1 MKIGIIGIGS
11 IGGLIA
17 GLIASKD
24 EHELILYTNSNI
36 QKLELITNGLTIN
49 IPERNKK
56 IIIDQEKFTINSN
69 DDEIN
74 SKWKKSCDLILICT
88 KSFSTLN
95 ASKIAKNL
103 ISKNGSCISIQ
114 NGIGNENIISSIL
127 GFEPVLGGIITHGAN
142 KKDSTTINW
151 AGQGE
156 IIIGKM
162 PLTKISNEVIDEITE
177 LLNDVGLNASNV
189 QDIRLNLWSK
199 LAINAAVNP
208 LAAICGVKN
217 GELLNPQLF
226 ECASSAMFEVLNVA
240 RGVGIEV
247 PSNFEMLDT
256 LTQILNSTKEN
267 KCSMLQDIMK
277 GKKTEIDSICGEVI
291 RKAEELGIQ
300 TPINSTLLAIISE
313 ISISHIS
320 D

>member
-291 RKAEELGIQ
+291 RKAEEIGIQ

-313 ISISHIS
+313 ISISHII

>member
-240 RGVGIEV
+240 RGIGIEV
-247 PSNFEMLDT
+247 PNNFEMLDT

-291 RKAEELGIQ
+291 RKAEEIGIQ

>member
-49 IPERNKK
+49 IPETNKK

-142 KKDSTTINW
+142 KEDSTTINW

-240 RGVGIEV
+240 RGIGIEV
-247 PSNFEMLDT
+247 PNNFEMLDT

>member
-49 IPERNKK
+49 IPETNKK

-240 RGVGIEV
+240 RGIGIEV
-247 PSNFEMLDT
+247 PNNFEMLDT

>member
-291 RKAEELGIQ
+291 RKAEEIGIQ

>member
-36 QKLELITNGLTIN
+36 QKLELISNGLTIN

-74 SKWKKSCDLILICT
+74 SKWEKSCDLILICT

-247 PSNFEMLDT
+247 PNNFEMLDT

>member
-74 SKWKKSCDLILICT
+74 SKWEKSCDLILICT

-247 PSNFEMLDT
+247 PNNFEMLDT

>member
-74 SKWKKSCDLILICT
+74 SKWEKSCDLILICT

>member
-49 IPERNKK
+49 IPETNKK

-240 RGVGIEV
+240 RGIGIEV
-247 PSNFEMLDT
+247 PNNFEMLDT

-291 RKAEELGIQ
+291 RKAEEIGIQ

>member
-36 QKLELITNGLTIN
+36 QKLELISNGLTIN

-74 SKWKKSCDLILICT
+74 SKWEKSCDLILICT

-247 PSNFEMLDT
+247 PNNFEMLDT

-291 RKAEELGIQ
+291 RKAEEIGIQ

>member
-36 QKLELITNGLTIN
+36 QKLELISNGLTIN

-74 SKWKKSCDLILICT
+74 SKWEKSCDLILICT

-189 QDIRLNLWSK
+189 QDIRLNL
-199 LAINAAVNP
+199 
-208 LAAICGVKN
+208 
-217 GELLNPQLF
+217 
-226 ECASSAMFEVLNVA
+226 
-240 RGVGIEV
+240 
-247 PSNFEMLDT
+247 
-256 LTQILNSTKEN
+256 
-267 KCSMLQDIMK
+267 
-277 GKKTEIDSICGEVI
+277 
-291 RKAEELGIQ
+291 
-300 TPINSTLLAIISE
+300 
-313 ISISHIS
+313 
-320 D
+320 

>member
-74 SKWKKSCDLILICT
+74 SKWEKSCDLILICT

-291 RKAEELGIQ
+291 RKAEEIGIQ